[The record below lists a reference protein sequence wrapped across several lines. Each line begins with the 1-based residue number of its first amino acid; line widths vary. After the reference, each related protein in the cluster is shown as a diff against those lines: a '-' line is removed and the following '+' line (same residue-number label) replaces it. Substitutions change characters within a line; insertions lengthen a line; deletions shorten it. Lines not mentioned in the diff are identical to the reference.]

1 MADTTLPERRPGAVV
16 ETAKPLHPG
25 DRMLAVLGY
34 RGLGA
39 TEYRV
44 LGGLAWCDGDNGAY
58 PYQKTLAAELSMSQR
73 AVNHAIRKL
82 RKRGI
87 VVVTKQGPSKP
98 ALYTIHYPAAP
109 AEGLRV
115 KAEGRHA
122 ESRRVNEA
130 EDTPK
135 VRTKTRRTS
144 AYRTGLNRTL
154 PPNGTD
160 SRRRQEPERSNPV
173 PAAVDDRPTLASA
186 RARRAPL
193 THRPRERTR
202 RRTPDRPR
210 ERRGTPE
217 AARVSLHP
225 TEAEDMSD
233 VTENPASWPSWMR
246 ETQERAHREL
256 RESRRRR
263 RETARETDPD
273 PGDGEREETD
283 A

>member
-1 MADTTLPERRPGAVV
+1 
-16 ETAKPLHPG
+16 
-25 DRMLAVLGY
+25 MLAVLGY

-186 RARRAPL
+186 RAQGEPRSPTVPASAPADEPRTDPESAAERLRRLASHS
-193 THRPRERTR
+193 THRGRRHERRDGKPGELAVPGCERRKSAPTASSARAADVDARPHARPTPTRATVRER
-202 RRTPDRPR
+202 RRTH
-210 ERRGTPE
+210 E
-217 AARVSLHP
+217 
-225 TEAEDMSD
+225 
-233 VTENPASWPSWMR
+233 
-246 ETQERAHREL
+246 
-256 RESRRRR
+256 
-263 RETARETDPD
+263 
-273 PGDGEREETD
+273 
-283 A
+283 